1 MTSERR
7 RRANRA
13 NANTKASTGPKTM
26 AGKARAGANSL
37 CHGLSTSMLG
47 DAQWGPQ
54 VEALARGTAGEA
66 ADAELLALARRIGE
80 AQIGLTR
87 MWVHRRRVIE
97 QAYADARFRTKR
109 QLEIDGKMEW
119 LFIRGKVADAEALQ
133 IEAQMDEPMTG
144 ERKRIEI
151 FSLMARDL
159 AALDRYER
167 RALSRRKF
175 AIRAFDAWRIEAER
189 GPRDSPGAW

>member
-151 FSLMARDL
+151 FSLMAREL

-175 AIRAFDAWRIEAER
+175 AMRNFDAARVRMA
-189 GPRDSPGAW
+189 AA

>member
-1 MTSERR
+1 MTRERQ

-13 NANTKASTGPKTM
+13 NAQASTGPKTM
-26 AGKARAGANSL
+26 AGKARARANSL
-37 CHGLSTSMLG
+37 RHGLSISVLG

-54 VEALARGTAGEA
+54 VEALARRIAGEND
-66 ADAELLALARRIGE
+66 DAELLALARRIGE
-80 AQIGLTR
+80 AQIDLTR
-87 MWVHRRRVIE
+87 MRAHRRRVIE
-97 QAYADARFRTKR
+97 QAYADPHLRTKR
-109 QLEIDGKMEW
+109 QQEIDDKVEW

-133 IEAQMDEPMTG
+133 IEAQLGDEPMIG

-175 AIRAFDAWRIEAER
+175 AIRAFDARRVRVER
-189 GPRDSPGAW
+189 GPRDGPGAW

>member
-1 MTSERR
+1 MTSKRQQ
-7 RRANRA
+7 RANRA
-13 NANTKASTGPKTM
+13 NAKASTGPKTM

-37 CHGLSTSMLG
+37 RHGLATSVLG
-47 DAQWGPQ
+47 DAHWGPQ
-54 VEALARGTAGEA
+54 VEALARRIAGED

-80 AQIGLTR
+80 AQIDLTR
-87 MWVHRRRVIE
+87 MRVHRRRIIE
-97 QAYADARFRTKR
+97 QACAEPNFRTKR
-109 QLEIDGKMEW
+109 QQEMDDKIEQ

-133 IEAQMDEPMTG
+133 IEARLGDEPMIG

-175 AIRAFDAWRIEAER
+175 AIRNFDAARVGIA
-189 GPRDSPGAW
+189 AA